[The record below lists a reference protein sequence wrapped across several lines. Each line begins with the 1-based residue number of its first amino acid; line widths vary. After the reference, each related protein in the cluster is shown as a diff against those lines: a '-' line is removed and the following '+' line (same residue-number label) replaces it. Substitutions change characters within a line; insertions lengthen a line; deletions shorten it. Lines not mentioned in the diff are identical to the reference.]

1 MQIGA
6 PTTPTPGAGLS
17 TPTARTGLAREHSA
31 FSRIMSI
38 AERAA
43 GPTGAAGPDPAPDDA
58 THAPARDAA
67 EQLVAAVLVEP
78 ILKQLRETS
87 QAAPPFAPTDGEKQF
102 RSMLDARL
110 AHEITSGARFPLVDR
125 LARDLRSHLRTEAQ
139 TPTAART

>member
-31 FSRIMSI
+31 FSRIMSM

-43 GPTGAAGPDPAPDDA
+43 GPEDPDAATDA
-58 THAPARDAA
+58 RARDAA

-125 LARDLRSHLRTEAQ
+125 LARDLRSHMRTEAQ

>member
-6 PTTPTPGAGLS
+6 PTTPTPRAGLS

-31 FSRIMSI
+31 FSRIMSM

-43 GPTGAAGPDPAPDDA
+43 GPEDPDAATDA
-58 THAPARDAA
+58 RARDAA

-125 LARDLRSHLRTEAQ
+125 LARDLRSHMRTEAQ

>member
-31 FSRIMSI
+31 FSRIMSM

-43 GPTGAAGPDPAPDDA
+43 GPEDPDAATDA
-58 THAPARDAA
+58 RARDAA